1 MEIIFGVCYQNLKN
15 NRVNVYP
22 EAIETDQFN
31 HKWVVAKYEGENVY
45 IRADLFNVEYKQY
58 SAVVHDNYY
67 RKLEIRKWGESKDI
81 IKYDNRF
88 IQLAKLLE
96 EAGELANAIIKGKE
110 EDAIDALG
118 DCRIVLNL
126 LAEQLGYDIDYCEQK
141 AFDVIKNR
149 TGKTINGSFI
159 KSEDL

>member
-15 NRVNVYP
+15 NRFNVYP

-31 HKWVVAKYEGENVY
+31 HKWVVAKYEGEDVH
-45 IRADLFNVEYKQY
+45 IKADFFNAEYKPHSELVY
-58 SAVVHDNYY
+58 DNHY
-67 RKLEIRKWGESKDI
+67 RKLEIRKWGESKGI

>member
-31 HKWVVAKYEGENVY
+31 HKWVNAKYEGENVL
-45 IRADLFNVEYKQY
+45 IRADLFNAEYKPHGE
-58 SAVVHDNYY
+58 VVYDNHY
-67 RKLEIRKWGESKDI
+67 RKLEIRKWGENKDI

>member
-1 MEIIFGVCYQNLKN
+1 MEIIFGVCYQNVKN

-31 HKWVVAKYEGENVY
+31 HKWVNAKYEGDKVL
-45 IRADLFNVEYKQY
+45 IRADLFNAEYKPQSELVY
-58 SAVVHDNYY
+58 DNHY

-81 IKYDNRF
+81 IKYENRF

>member
-31 HKWVVAKYEGENVY
+31 QKWVNAKYEGENVH
-45 IRADLFNVEYKQY
+45 IRADLFNAEYKLH
-58 SAVVHDNYY
+58 SEVVYDNHY
-67 RKLEIRKWGESKDI
+67 RKLEIRRWGENKDI
-81 IKYDNRF
+81 IKFENRF

-96 EAGELANAIIKGKE
+96 EAGELANALIKGKE

-149 TGKTINGSFI
+149 TGKTINGTFI